1 MAFVIALAY
10 ITAFYTSNKQTDR
23 DLLDFDFNFDLSE
36 FFEDDYG
43 YEFDENADID
53 VVIADGKYY
62 LDQKDYY
69 MALEYFKQ
77 ASLIDTSSSES
88 VCYIAKCYQGLNDF
102 YQAEQHFRKILTMDS
117 VFFSEAYL
125 GLGTIAF
132 SGTKFDS
139 SLVYFSKAIEIKPDN
154 DKAYYQR
161 AENYLSLKDTTAAI
175 KDFEY
180 AVYLNPNSAAYIYRL
195 AKFYL
200 ERKKYKKAEELYSKC
215 LLLENSDYQYS
226 CFFDRGL
233 SYYYLKE
240 YELAINSFT
249 KASEI
254 KNTDPYLYYNIAI
267 SYDNL
272 SDTASAIE
280 NYELFSIST
289 KEYDSFY
296 DYSMER
302 IKVLKG
308 EEVSTDSIN

>member
-1 MAFVIALAY
+1 MKRLFQMAFVIALAY

-102 YQAEQHFRKILTMDS
+102 YQAEQHFRKTLTMDS
-117 VFFSEAYL
+117 IFFSEACM

-154 DKAYYQR
+154 DQAYYQR
-161 AENYLSLKDTTAAI
+161 AENYLTLKDTVAGI

-180 AVYLNPNSAAYIYRL
+180 AIYLNPNSAIYIYRL
-195 AKFYL
+195 SADISVAGEAFYSGL
-200 ERKKYKKAEELYSKC
+200 FTCARK
-215 LLLENSDYQYS
+215 
-226 CFFDRGL
+226 
-233 SYYYLKE
+233 
-240 YELAINSFT
+240 
-249 KASEI
+249 
-254 KNTDPYLYYNIAI
+254 
-267 SYDNL
+267 
-272 SDTASAIE
+272 
-280 NYELFSIST
+280 
-289 KEYDSFY
+289 
-296 DYSMER
+296 
-302 IKVLKG
+302 V
-308 EEVSTDSIN
+308 